1 MDQAVKAS
9 LMAYCHLDDLGPED
23 EALLET
29 LYAAA
34 VEYMNGADVPEL
46 AADDP
51 WLPIYHLVVFALVN
65 DAWDN
70 RRSTVTGQLFQN
82 PVWTRM
88 KNQLKLRA
96 RAKAA
101 REEDA

>member
-1 MDQAVKAS
+1 MDEAVKAS
-9 LMAYCHLDDLGPED
+9 LMAYCHLDDLSPED
-23 EALLET
+23 DALLKT

-34 VEYMNGADVPEL
+34 VEYMKGADVPEL

-96 RAKAA
+96 RSKAA

>member
-1 MDQAVKAS
+1 MNEAVKAS
-9 LMAYCHLDDLGPED
+9 LMAYCHLDDLSPED
-23 EALLET
+23 ERLLDT

-34 VEYMNGADVPEL
+34 VEYMKGADVPEP

-51 WLPIYHLVVFALVN
+51 WLQIYRLVVFALVN

-96 RAKAA
+96 RAQAA
-101 REEDA
+101 GEEDA